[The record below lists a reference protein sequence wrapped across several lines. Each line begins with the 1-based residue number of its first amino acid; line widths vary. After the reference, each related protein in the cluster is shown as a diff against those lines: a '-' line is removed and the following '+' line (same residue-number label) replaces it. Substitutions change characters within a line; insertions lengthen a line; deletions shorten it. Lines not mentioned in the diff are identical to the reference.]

1 MNEQTQKALAD
12 TLLALA
18 QRVQR
23 MDAKLDG
30 LVEAMERAEK
40 ATDAE
45 ALATVEANHGK
56 AVARSLQHNRRALR
70 ELASKPADEF
80 AGYAPGSGYDSLP
93 D

>member
-23 MDAKLDG
+23 IDSKLDKV
-30 LVEAMERAEK
+30 LAALEQQERDKDAAALEAV
-40 ATDAE
+40 T
-45 ALATVEANHGK
+45 NSHGQ

-70 ELASKPADEF
+70 ELAAKPVDEF
-80 AGYAPGSGYDSLP
+80 AGYMPGAEHLP

>member
-12 TLLALA
+12 TLLAIA

-23 MDAKLDG
+23 MDAKIDG

-40 ATDAE
+40 ATDAAALE
-45 ALATVEANHGK
+45 AVTANHGP
-56 AVARSLQHNRRALR
+56 AVARSLQNNRQALR

-80 AGYAPGSGYDSLP
+80 AGYMPGAEHLP